1 VNQGPPPGELI
12 SRALAGALTSPLS
25 QSLPSIRDKTHTKA
39 TRKDVVEKPFT
50 RSLTIIRAQR
60 LATISKA

>member
-1 VNQGPPPGELI
+1 M
-12 SRALAGALTSPLS
+12 ALAGALTSPLS